1 MREKGAWMSV
11 QRVMTK
17 AVRHKKMEVFE
28 SSQADWYSVSV
39 PADAPRE
46 AARGR
51 SEIERQETDLTDNIV
66 SSLCSGSLLIKRT
79 PPSQTQATMER
90 LACTQRPSWY

>member
-1 MREKGAWMSV
+1 MSV
-11 QRVMTK
+11 QRDMMTK

-51 SEIERQETDLTDNIV
+51 SEGERQSDRRQI
-66 SSLCSGSLLIKRT
+66 
-79 PPSQTQATMER
+79 
-90 LACTQRPSWY
+90 